1 MTLINHKPPQRGLAP
16 PGIDIAQARLS
27 YAGRDLFADFSLHI
41 AAGQWTC
48 LLGPSGVGKST
59 LLRLIAGLETPAP
72 PGRVAAS
79 DGHPLQGRIAYMAQQ
94 DLLLPWL
101 SALGNV
107 SLGARLRG
115 EAVDDALAHRL
126 LDQVGLG
133 RRTADRPATLSG
145 GMRQRVA
152 LARTLAEDRPIVLM
166 DEPFSALDAVT
177 RLRLQDLAVE
187 TLRGRTIVLV
197 THDPLEAI
205 RLGQKVLVMA
215 GRPARL
221 IEAALPDSAIPRRAD
236 DPAVLDA
243 EARLFRTLLASDAE
257 GLDAP

>member
-1 MTLINHKPPQRGLAP
+1 MAINHKAPERGGLP
-16 PGIDIAQARLS
+16 PGIDIAHARLS
-27 YAGRDLFADFSLHI
+27 YASRDLFADFSVSL
-41 AAGQWTC
+41 APGQWTC

-59 LLRLIAGLETPAP
+59 LLRLIAGLETPAA
-72 PGRVAAS
+72 PGRVMAS
-79 DGHPLQGRIAYMAQQ
+79 DGYALKGRIAYMAQQ

-107 SLGARLRG
+107 GLGARLRG
-115 EAVDDALAHRL
+115 EAVDDAISRRMLE
-126 LDQVGLG
+126 QVGLG
-133 RRTADRPATLSG
+133 ARTTDRPATLSG

-152 LARTLAEDRPIVLM
+152 LARTLAEDRPVVLM
-166 DEPFSALDAVT
+166 DEPFSALDTVT

-197 THDPLEAI
+197 THDPLEAV
-205 RLGQKVLVMA
+205 RLGQRVLVMA

-221 IEAALPDSAIPRRAD
+221 IEATLPGSAIPRRAD

-243 EARLFRTLLASDAE
+243 EAQLFRTLLASDAE
-257 GLDAP
+257 ALDPP

>member
-1 MTLINHKPPQRGLAP
+1 MNLNHAAIGRGAP
-16 PGIDIAQARLS
+16 PGIDLSSARLS
-27 YAGRDLFADFSLHI
+27 YAGRDLFADLSVSF
-41 AAGQWTC
+41 APGQWTC

-59 LLRLIAGLETPAP
+59 LLRLIAGLETPLP

-79 DGHPLQGRIAYMAQQ
+79 DGAPLSGRIAYMAQQ

-107 SLGARLRG
+107 GLGARLRG
-115 EAVDDALAHRL
+115 AAVDGAASRRL
-126 LDQVGLG
+126 LERVGLG
-133 RRTADRPATLSG
+133 ARFADRPATLSG

-152 LARTLAEDRPIVLM
+152 LARTLAEDRPVVLM

-187 TLRGRTIVLV
+187 MLRGRTIVLV
-197 THDPLEAI
+197 THDPLEAV
-205 RLGQKVLVMA
+205 RLGQRVLVMA

-221 IEAALPDSAIPRRAD
+221 IEATLPRSAIPRRAD
-236 DPAVLDA
+236 DADVLEA

-257 GLDAP
+257 ALDPP